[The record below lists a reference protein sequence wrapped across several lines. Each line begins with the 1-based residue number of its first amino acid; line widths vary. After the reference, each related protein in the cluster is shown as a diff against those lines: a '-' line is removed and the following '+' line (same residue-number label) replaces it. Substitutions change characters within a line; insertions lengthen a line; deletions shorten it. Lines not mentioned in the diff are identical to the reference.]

1 MTTENDNGVHNSTA
15 IHGIGVT
22 ADPAVAR
29 ELAALCGG
37 AGTRIELLGDHRLL
51 VPRLEAGSVAFVI
64 LDARLAAP
72 GGVRS
77 PAEDSGT
84 LAELLCCV
92 RRLKPGATVIV
103 LFPAGT
109 PEELKRAALEAGA
122 SDFLHLPLS
131 AAEFAFRIRAVLRR
145 AGAMH
150 TSLRSSLAHE
160 EEIRN
165 AIGEI
170 MLREYETLY
179 VLGKASE
186 YKDRETGYHIARVA
200 QYSRLIARM
209 IGEPEMSQD
218 AVFHAS
224 ALHDIGKIGIPDS
237 VLLKPGKLTGGEFEL
252 MKTHSMIGHGIL
264 KNSQSSYLLTGA
276 MIALTHHEK
285 FDGTGYPMKLCGRE
299 IPLYGRIVGI
309 ADVFD
314 ALTTKRPYKE
324 PWPLAKAFELLASE
338 RGKHFDPYLVD
349 AFLSNSLAV
358 EEIYHA
364 NRDTE
369 ELVGEQLV

>member
-1 MTTENDNGVHNSTA
+1 MAAENENGRYDSTG
-15 IHGIGVT
+15 IRGIGVT

-29 ELAALCGG
+29 QLAELCGRTG
-37 AGTRIELLGDHRLL
+37 IGIELLQDAGALL
-51 VPRLEAGSVAFVI
+51 SRLETGVGAFVI
-64 LDARLAAP
+64 LDSRLFAP
-72 GGVRS
+72 GS
-77 PAEDSGT
+77 AWEPAEGT
-84 LAELLCCV
+84 GVLQERLSTV
-92 RRLKPGATVIV
+92 RRLRPDTTAIV

-109 PEELKRAALEAGA
+109 TEECRQAALDSGA

-131 AAEFAFRIRAVLRR
+131 PAEFAIRMRIVMRRTAVMRTNLR
-145 AGAMH
+145 G
-150 TSLRSSLAHE
+150 SLSHE
-160 EEIRN
+160 QEIRN

-200 QYSRLIARM
+200 RYSRLIARM
-209 IGEPEMSQD
+209 IGENEMSQD

-237 VLLKPGKLTGGEFEL
+237 VLLKPGKLTEGEFEL
-252 MKTHSMIGHGIL
+252 MKTHSMIGHNIL
-264 KNSQSSYLLTGA
+264 RNSQSSYLLTGA
-276 MIALTHHEK
+276 MISLTHHEK
-285 FDGTGYPMKLCGRE
+285 YDGTGYPMKLCGRE
-299 IPLYGRIVGI
+299 IPLYGRIVCI

-314 ALTTKRPYKE
+314 ALTTRRPYKE
-324 PWPLAKAFELLASE
+324 PWPLPKAFELLASE

-358 EEIYHA
+358 EEIFYA
-364 NRDTE
+364 NRDSE
-369 ELVGEQLV
+369 ELAGAERV